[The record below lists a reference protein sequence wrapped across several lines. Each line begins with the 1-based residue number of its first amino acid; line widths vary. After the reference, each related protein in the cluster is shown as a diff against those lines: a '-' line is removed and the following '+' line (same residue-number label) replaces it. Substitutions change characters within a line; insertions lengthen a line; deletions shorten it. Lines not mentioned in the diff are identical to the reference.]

1 MMPLDSNNPGDALL
15 LRRVANLEERVRDIL
30 TAQTQFVSAT
40 QTKELLTVISTELAV
55 IKETLIS
62 IERRVSILED
72 IPNIN

>member
-1 MMPLDSNNPGDALL
+1 MPLDSNNPGDALL

-40 QTKELLTVISTELAV
+40 QTQELLTVISTELAI